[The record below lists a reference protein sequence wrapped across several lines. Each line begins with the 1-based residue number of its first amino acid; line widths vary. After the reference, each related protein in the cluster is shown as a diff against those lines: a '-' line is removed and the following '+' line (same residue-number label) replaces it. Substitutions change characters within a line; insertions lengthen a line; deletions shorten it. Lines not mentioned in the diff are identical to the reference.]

1 VVLVGE
7 ALAEELGDGRY
18 RLEDVYPGEH
28 RLLVYAGVGDVY
40 DASFA
45 TDVAFA
51 SAELEVLIDL
61 CVETQ
66 MTIVKGRAKDDRGK
80 RVAGARVG
88 VEDLFVETTTDKKGR
103 YELELPPGTW
113 TVAAYGDGRAAATEV
128 TVAGPPEPW
137 EEVPVVELDLRL
149 E

>member
-7 ALAEELGDGRY
+7 AVADELGEGKY
-18 RLEDVYPGEH
+18 RFEAVAPGEH

-40 DASFA
+40 DSSFA

-51 SAELEVLIDL
+51 SAELEVMIDF

-66 MTIVKGRAKDDRGK
+66 MTMVKGRAKDEQGK
-80 RVAGARVG
+80 PVAGARVG

-113 TVAAYGDGRAAATEV
+113 TVAAYGDGPGAAAEV

-137 EEVPVVELDLRL
+137 EEIPVVELDLRL